1 MDKLEKRYIE
11 MSLIPKRYLVDIPL
25 EPSNKDLEVFKEIFS
40 IRENIRQF
48 VKDGQNLFVYS
59 SHVGN
64 GKTTIATKLMREY
77 IHQVSDVFIEY
88 PALFINV
95 NDFLNKKKLAISNSD
110 VKDYVEK
117 VESNILSAKLVVFDD
132 IGVSNISAY
141 DSNLLYYWINYR
153 TDNMLSSIYTSN
165 LTPKSLKE
173 IIDERIYSR
182 VINYSKC
189 LEIKDGDHRR

>member
-1 MDKLEKRYIE
+1 
-11 MSLIPKRYLVDIPL
+11 MSFIPKRYLSDIQL

-40 IRENIRQF
+40 IKDNIKQF
-48 VKDGQNLFVYS
+48 VKDGNNLFIYS

-64 GKTTIATKLMREY
+64 GKTSLATKLMREY
-77 IHQVSDVFIEY
+77 IHQVSDVYIEY

-95 NDFLNKKKLAISNSD
+95 NDFLNKKKTAISNND
-110 VKDYVEK
+110 IKAYVDK
-117 VESNILSAKLVVFDD
+117 VEQNILTAKLVIFDD

-141 DSNLLYYWINYR
+141 DTNLLYYWINYR

-165 LTPKSLKE
+165 LTPDVLKTV
-173 IIDERIYSR
+173 IDERIFSRVVNYSR
-182 VINYSKC
+182 C